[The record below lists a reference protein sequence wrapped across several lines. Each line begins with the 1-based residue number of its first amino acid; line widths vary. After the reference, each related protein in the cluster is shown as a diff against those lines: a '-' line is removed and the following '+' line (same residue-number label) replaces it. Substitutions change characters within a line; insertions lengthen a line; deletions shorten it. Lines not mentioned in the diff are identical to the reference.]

1 VEIAPGGAHNDNFRC
16 HSYTSKDMKTSRFF
30 SVEYNK
36 GNDEITNGGQEERG
50 G

>member
-1 VEIAPGGAHNDNFRC
+1 
-16 HSYTSKDMKTSRFF
+16 MKTSRFF

-50 G
+50 D